1 MVISEQISF
10 IFTSPEDDD
19 RLQSFVKSQNMSEF
33 KRERLA
39 PNVVSYT
46 KKRVRRTVPKKEE
59 IDA

>member
-10 IFTSPEDDD
+10 IFTSPEDDN